1 MRQQGIVMSLFFVT
15 IILSS
20 TVGCIGLTGAREALE
35 SMREEPVQGRIS
47 ESYSLNH
54 TFTGLSAAPFFGTEK
69 IVINERVTEVSIYFR
84 ATMDFADSVQV
95 GEARFVNAKL
105 LMPDGSVFWEVEA
118 TNSTRPQEIR
128 TYPPFET
135 GIWTLEVEARGYG
148 ADLVVIDSY
157 DDFMV
162 KVTVEQQCTY
172 YPTEDD
178 VCAFD

>member
-1 MRQQGIVMSLFFVT
+1 
-15 IILSS
+15 
-20 TVGCIGLTGAREALE
+20 
-35 SMREEPVQGRIS
+35 
-47 ESYSLNH
+47 
-54 TFTGLSAAPFFGTEK
+54 
-69 IVINERVTEVSIYFR
+69 
-84 ATMDFADSVQV
+84 MDFADNIQV

-105 LMPDGSVFWEVEA
+105 LMPDGSVFWEEEA

-128 TYPPFET
+128 TYPPFVT

-148 ADLVVIDSY
+148 ADLVVVDSY

-172 YPTEDD
+172 YPVEDD